1 MRRVSAPLSV
11 PPPHEFRA
19 RFINV
24 SNPTEIIMHKFT
36 ATAVLALTT
45 LIGSSP
51 LAAQTAAPATPAP
64 KAAAVPAGVPATPR
78 ARISPHETISVTIGG
93 RTGPRVTLTYGR
105 PYSKDSKTGEIRK
118 IWGGLVPWSKADRLG
133 SDEATLLLTQ
143 QPLVIGETTIPAGAY
158 TLYTVPS
165 ETGATKLA
173 FSSNLGKWGI
183 PVDETHDV
191 ARVDLK
197 KSTFEKSVDQLTI
210 TLENDAA
217 TGGGVLRI
225 WWETTQFSLPFT
237 VKKA

>member
-1 MRRVSAPLSV
+1 MQ
-11 PPPHEFRA
+11 
-19 RFINV
+19 
-24 SNPTEIIMHKFT
+24 KFT
-36 ATAVLALTT
+36 ATAVLLLATFAGVSAL
-45 LIGSSP
+45 S
-51 LAAQTAAPATPAP
+51 AQTAPAAAPAPS
-64 KAAAVPAGVPATPR
+64 GVPAAPR
-78 ARISPHETISVTIGG
+78 ARISPHETISMTVGG

-118 IWGGLVPWSKADRLG
+118 IWGGLVPWGKADRLG

-143 QPLVIGETTIPAGAY
+143 APLVIGETTIPAGAY
-158 TLYTVPS
+158 TLYTVPT
-165 ETGATKLA
+165 EAGTKLA

-197 KSTFEKSVDQLTI
+197 KSTLEKSVDELTI